1 MRRGGGRAQRDDGEG
16 FGTLVL
22 HVQPR
27 EAEVSV
33 DGQRW
38 MTSGEGEFEI
48 QLPAG
53 RHRVEVE
60 LQGFQRFSSDIDVR
74 DDGPTPVNIS
84 LTRGR

>member
-1 MRRGGGRAQRDDGEG
+1 M
-16 FGTLVL
+16 
-22 HVQPR
+22 QPR

-38 MTSGEGEFEI
+38 MTSGDGEFQI

-53 RHRVEVE
+53 RHRVEIE

-74 DDGPTPVNIS
+74 EDGATPVNIS
-84 LTRGR
+84 LSRGR